1 LKPFVLSTADR
12 SAEEGSNRTPKAFSL
27 SELSS
32 SNLVLNGLRVI
43 EMVDN
48 DSSLAGK
55 LLADLG
61 AEVVK
66 IENPRLD
73 RSRTQGPFLTGE
85 GEKAQSLRWMAYNL
99 GKQSLQLDVDSQ
111 SSRSALAEL
120 VSVADIFLE
129 STPPGYLARR
139 GLDYSTLSRANP
151 SLVMVSITPFGQN
164 GPYSAF
170 LGDDLVLWAMGGMLY
185 VTGQEDRPP
194 VQISVPQAYLVA
206 GAYAALAAIIA
217 NTHCRRT
224 GQGQYVDL
232 SVQACIPWVAQTAP
246 DYWPCFK
253 GIQRRGGTGWTIPSE
268 VEQGGLRRT
277 TTWRCRNGY
286 VCAYLI
292 AGGPAEK
299 MNSALFQWM
308 RDEGFNPPETEGI
321 SWDYFGL
328 RRIRQSVVDRIEDE
342 MARFFRGLDKERL
355 FAEGQKRGVMVYPV
369 MDIGEVLKN
378 EHLKSRR
385 SWSYIAAPDARRL
398 KVPSRWVHFS
408 LNPLRQAEPAPGL
421 DQHSDSL
428 NERWKN
434 AGKRKSVELSALN
447 RPLPKQPFEGL
458 LVADFSWAVA
468 GPLTTKYFAEHG
480 ATVVRIESCDLKS
493 MDIVRAVPPY
503 YADNPSLEGS
513 GLFHRLNVNKLSMS
527 LDLGTPE
534 GRELARRL
542 AVRADVLVENFRPGV
557 MEKWGLDYNSLSF
570 QNPALIYLSSTN
582 LGQTG
587 PLSSYG
593 GFGNLLTAYAGFYS
607 LTGWPD
613 GEPLPLPGAYSDYI
627 TPILSGLA
635 LIAALRHR
643 DRTGEGQHLDISQME
658 CSLQMLCLPLMNQA
672 SGGIQWPR
680 LGNRSPYACPHGVF
694 PCLGQD
700 KWCAISIQSDQQ
712 WQAFKD
718 ALGKPEVLESDMF
731 STNADRVQNQ
741 RDLEE
746 EIVKITSAMQ
756 AEQLMWS
763 LQEHGVPAGLV
774 ATSEDLFMDPQLNS
788 RGYYQKMQHP
798 LIGDLWIMQSP
809 PVFDRTPQL
818 IKRHAP
824 CLGQD
829 NESVCQEILGMELAE
844 IKALAGRGAF
854 GQWTGTTC
862 ALIFS
867 TGKGGYS

>member
-1 LKPFVLSTADR
+1 MIP
-12 SAEEGSNRTPKAFSL
+12 
-27 SELSS
+27 
-32 SNLVLNGLRVI
+32 SNLALEGLRVV
-43 EMVDN
+43 EMVDS
-48 DSSLAGK
+48 DASLAGK

-73 RSRTQGPFLTGE
+73 CSRTQGPFLTGE
-85 GEKAQSLRWMAYNL
+85 GEKAQSIRWMACNL
-99 GKQSLQLDVDSQ
+99 GKQSLQLNLDSQ
-111 SSRSALAEL
+111 IGRSALAEL
-120 VSVADIFLE
+120 VSVADIFFE

-139 GLDYSTLSRANP
+139 GLDYSTLRRANP
-151 SLVMVSITPFGQN
+151 SLVMVSITPFGRS

-170 LGDDLVLWAMGGMLY
+170 LGEDLILWAMGGMLY

-194 VQISVPQAYLVA
+194 VQISVPQAYLLA
-206 GAYAALAAIIA
+206 GAYAALAAMIA
-217 NTHCRRT
+217 NTYCRRT
-224 GQGQYVDL
+224 GQGQHVDL

-253 GIQRRGGTGWTIPSE
+253 SIQRRGGTGWTIPSE
-268 VEQGGLRRT
+268 VERGGLRRT
-277 TTWRCRNGY
+277 TIWRCRNGH

-308 RDEGFNPPETEGI
+308 RDEGFKPPDAEGI
-321 SWDYFGL
+321 SWDYFDM
-328 RRIRQSVVDRIEDE
+328 RRVKQSTVDRIENE
-342 MARFFRGLDKERL
+342 VARFFRGFDKEHL
-355 FAEGQKRGVMVYPV
+355 FTEGQKRGVMVYPV
-369 MDIGEVLKN
+369 TDIGEVLN
-378 EHLKSRR
+378 NVHLKSRNY
-385 SWSYIAAPDARRL
+385 WSYISALNGHRL
-398 KVPSRWVHFS
+398 KVPSQWVHFS
-408 LNPLRQAEPAPGL
+408 LTSLNEARPVPEL

-428 NERWKN
+428 KERWKN
-434 AGKRKSVELSALN
+434 ASMRKSVEPSRIN
-447 RPLPKQPFEGL
+447 RPVPKQPFEGL

-480 ATVVRIESCDLKS
+480 ATVVRVESCDLKS
-493 MDIVRAVPPY
+493 TDIVRAVPPY
-503 YADNPSLEGS
+503 YGDNPSLESS

-542 AVRADVLVENFRPGV
+542 AIRADVLVENFRPGV
-557 MEKWGLDYNSLSF
+557 MKKWGLDYNSLSL

-613 GEPLPLPGAYSDYI
+613 GEPTPLPGAYSDYI

-635 LIAALRHR
+635 LMAALRHR
-643 DRTGEGQHLDISQME
+643 DLTGHGQHIDISQME
-658 CSLQMLCLPLMNQA
+658 CSLQMLCLPLMYQA
-672 SGGIQWPR
+672 SSGTKWPR
-680 LGNRSPYACPHGVF
+680 MGNRSLYACPHGVF

-712 WQAFKD
+712 WQALKD
-718 ALGKPEVLESDMF
+718 ALGKPEALESDRF
-731 STNADRVQNQ
+731 STDADRVQNQ
-741 RDLEE
+741 GDLEE
-746 EIVKITSAMQ
+746 EIGKITSAMP

-774 ATSEDLFMDPQLNS
+774 ATSEDLFMDPQLNR

-818 IKRHAP
+818 MKRHAP

-829 NESVCQEILGMELAE
+829 NQFVCQEILGMELTE
-844 IKALAGRGAF
+844 IKDFAGRGAF
-854 GQWTGTTC
+854 GQRTGTTC
-862 ALIFS
+862 TFIFS